1 MQWKQPLK
9 EYLLW
14 ATSLRRP
21 TKNRRRSRRANQ
33 QVRSHR
39 NQKRLLRN
47 KTSRRK
53 SKGPLWAKE
62 ITASGKKLKSQRRK
76 SHLRSSGQ
84 PRLFTSRPLSSIAAF
99 GRGFEVRGVATR
111 VLLFLFLFS
120 GVQNSL
126 IAETWVQTYRNLL
139 GRYLSD
145 GGVDYGRWILSRN
158 DINALVSVTETI
170 ASPGSSVGLEGQD
183 LMAFRIDAYNAW
195 MLRRV
200 LENYPVGSVLNVA
213 PDIFNS
219 PNIIVSG
226 IAMSLDHLEKKLLIR
241 EFQDERIH
249 FAVNCASVGCP
260 PLAREPFSDVADLD
274 ELLDSLTSR
283 FLKSPIGVR
292 LVSSKRQIEVSELF
306 DWYQGD
312 FGGIKELKRQIS
324 NVWNQNL
331 TDWDVV
337 FLPYDWSLNDIA
349 LGKSP

>member
-1 MQWKQPLK
+1 
-9 EYLLW
+9 
-14 ATSLRRP
+14 
-21 TKNRRRSRRANQ
+21 
-33 QVRSHR
+33 
-39 NQKRLLRN
+39 
-47 KTSRRK
+47 
-53 SKGPLWAKE
+53 
-62 ITASGKKLKSQRRK
+62 
-76 SHLRSSGQ
+76 
-84 PRLFTSRPLSSIAAF
+84 LSSIAAF